1 MKKIIALLV
10 IGALLSGCATTTNV
24 NIKTNVEGARVIVD
38 GKLLGE
44 TPINSVK
51 IENNTGKPY
60 QVIIEKEGYRTYHGR
75 LQKEDKADAMGAV
88 IVGYSLCFLILPLF
102 LLLYAPY
109 ISGPVPDQ
117 YFSLEAAD

>member
-24 NIKTNVEGARVIVD
+24 NIKTNVDGARVIVD
-38 GKLLGE
+38 GKILGE
-44 TPINSVK
+44 TPVNSVEMK
-51 IENNTGKPY
+51 NNAGGSY
-60 QVIIEKEGYRTYHGR
+60 QVIIEKEGYKTYRGI
-75 LQKEDKADAMGAV
+75 LQKEDKMGAMAAV
-88 IVGYSLCFLILPLF
+88 IVGYSLSFLLLPLL